1 MENFLMNVLGIAA
14 IAGMLYGLWIMWRNV
29 DRELEKI
36 EKVEKRKMQK
46 TKTGNYKLRSS
57 SPRGAKGLAVKAV

>member
-14 IAGMLYGLWIMWRNV
+14 IAGMLYGMWIMWRNV

-36 EKVEKRKMQK
+36 ERAEKRKMQK
-46 TKTGNYKLRSS
+46 TKAGNYKLRNST
-57 SPRGAKGLAVKAV
+57 PRCAKGLAVKAV